1 MNGARWR
8 RRETGPGR
16 SVSAS
21 SLRIA
26 QRRVSVARSSD
37 RSPMRL
43 PDRITPPRTPPR
55 TPPSYSPLTEAVARR
70 VYEQIGKRARAGLP
84 KFKT

>member
-43 PDRITPPRTPPR
+43 PDRITPPRTPP
-55 TPPSYSPLTEAVARR
+55 SYSPLTEAVARR